1 MYMYK
6 LQWMKTDMLATLSFW
21 SSNRLSLFIFVG
33 LGTWCTT
40 CKDSDRRDNDGSP
53 VVAKEG
59 HRAGQRAKVHLNK
72 AMNQI
77 KQMFCYCGSTNIL
90 SYLFQV
96 YNDGIRNI
104 NLRFILT
111 KLCAPVIGVL
121 GMSLSVPYVVAR
133 SIVPFLGR
141 IIIGYSWT
149 TYSVCIELNR
159 YKTTVCALSMYRY
172 VD

>member
-6 LQWMKTDMLATLSFW
+6 LQWIKTDMLANLSFW

-77 KQMFCYCGSTNIL
+77 KQCFAIVVQLTFC
-90 SYLFQV
+90 LFYSRCITMV
-96 YNDGIRNI
+96 YV
-104 NLRFILT
+104 T
-111 KLCAPVIGVL
+111 
-121 GMSLSVPYVVAR
+121 
-133 SIVPFLGR
+133 
-141 IIIGYSWT
+141 
-149 TYSVCIELNR
+149 
-159 YKTTVCALSMYRY
+159 
-172 VD
+172 

>member
-1 MYMYK
+1 MDK
-6 LQWMKTDMLATLSFW
+6 DRHTLSFW

-40 CKDSDRRDNDGSP
+40 CKDSDRCDNDGSP

-59 HRAGQRAKVHLNK
+59 HRAGQRANVHLNK

-77 KQMFCYCGSTNIL
+77 KQMFCYSGSTNIL
-90 SYLFQV
+90 SILFQV

-111 KLCAPVIGVL
+111 KLCAPVIGGVGDVTFCTL
-121 GMSLSVPYVVAR
+121 CGGQEYC
-133 SIVPFLGR
+133 PFLR
-141 IIIGYSWT
+141 
-149 TYSVCIELNR
+149 
-159 YKTTVCALSMYRY
+159 
-172 VD
+172 

>member
-6 LQWMKTDMLATLSFW
+6 LQWIKTDMLATLSFW

-77 KQMFCYCGSTNIL
+77 KQMFCYSGSTNIL

-141 IIIGYSWT
+141 IIIGYS
-149 TYSVCIELNR
+149 
-159 YKTTVCALSMYRY
+159 
-172 VD
+172 